1 MPLYDVLSELPS
13 YIARYEQQIALSWLS
28 LPKELLI
35 GFIPEVIYRFTA
47 TRREK
52 SMPYARSCA
61 IDSGEQTFCAAN
73 GLPSDHLFDE
83 GSTSN
88 LRNSFDRVGENHLLW
103 SSTRRTCSA
112 KA

>member
-1 MPLYDVLSELPS
+1 MLLRSLSPLFYGSKMLAQQLKSILP

-28 LPKELLI
+28 LPKELRI

-61 IDSGEQTFCAAN
+61 IDQLSRFFA
-73 GLPSDHLFDE
+73 LPTGYHRITLSM
-83 GSTSN
+83 
-88 LRNSFDRVGENHLLW
+88 R
-103 SSTRRTCSA
+103 
-112 KA
+112 